1 MIWGSE
7 VWILASKCCALNP
20 GLAITSYVTWEND
33 FTTLY
38 LSIYVDKTEMKFFVS
53 TLNCNKRYARDEFL
67 TVKKR
72 FDKEG
77 GIDKELL

>member
-33 FTTLY
+33 FTALY
-38 LSIYVDKTEMKFFVS
+38 LSIYMDKTEMKITGLLPGLNAVLHIRVLYTVS
-53 TLNCNKRYARDEFL
+53 DQ
-67 TVKKR
+67 
-72 FDKEG
+72 
-77 GIDKELL
+77 